1 MKYMAW
7 LLFFLGGA
15 GLISPVQAAADE
27 PPAHASKSCMN
38 CHADYKTAKDILA
51 GNFSSRSVKAKT
63 IQMQIDERVELFKY
77 TDETEVANVANIKD
91 LKESMAIRV
100 HYKMAGQD
108 KVATKIVAKPEM
120 KVPPEQLMSTEDLAK
135 LVAMGPEKGRYTLMD
150 SRPEIK
156 YEAGYIPTAI
166 PAPFAKT
173 KETLEKSVK
182 DKNSLVIFYCEGFR

>member
-1 MKYMAW
+1 MKHAAFI
-7 LLFFLGGA
+7 LFLLGGV
-15 GLISPVQAAADE
+15 GLISPNQAGAAD
-27 PPAHASKSCMN
+27 PPTHASKSCMN

-63 IQMQIDERVELFKY
+63 IQMQIDDRVELFKY
-77 TDETEVANVANIKD
+77 TDQTEVVNVTDLKG

-100 HYKMAGQD
+100 HYTVAGED

-120 KVPPEQLMSTEDLAK
+120 KVPPEQLMSTEDLSR
-135 LVAMGPEKGRYTLMD
+135 LVAMGPEKGGYTLVD

-166 PAPFAKT
+166 SIPFPKT
-173 KETLEKSVK
+173 KDMLEKVAK
-182 DKNSLVIFYCEGFR
+182 DKKGLVIFYCEGLR